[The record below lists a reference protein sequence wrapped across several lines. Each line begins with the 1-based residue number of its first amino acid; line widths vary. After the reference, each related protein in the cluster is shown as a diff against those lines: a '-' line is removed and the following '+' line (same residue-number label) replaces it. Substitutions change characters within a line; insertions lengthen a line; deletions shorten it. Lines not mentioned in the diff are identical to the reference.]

1 MEVSFF
7 CVRTTERKVRKMIM
21 NLIVFWILMS
31 LFFGSR
37 AAGRAFGF
45 LFGIMAL
52 IWVVGILAGFGLML
66 LCVLR
71 RRADTGAFASG
82 HSAATT
88 DSTLISHFAF
98 NHNDVM
104 FRHSLE

>member
-37 AAGRAFGF
+37 ATGRAFGF

-66 LCVLR
+66 LPLIVVIIIFSKVAVPFVVAFLR
-71 RRADTGAFASG
+71 
-82 HSAATT
+82 
-88 DSTLISHFAF
+88 HFQ
-98 NHNDVM
+98 
-104 FRHSLE
+104 

>member
-52 IWVVGILAGFGLML
+52 IWVVGILAGFGLMPL
-66 LCVLR
+66 IVVIVIFSKVAVPFVVAFLR
-71 RRADTGAFASG
+71 
-82 HSAATT
+82 
-88 DSTLISHFAF
+88 HFQ
-98 NHNDVM
+98 
-104 FRHSLE
+104 

>member
-1 MEVSFF
+1 
-7 CVRTTERKVRKMIM
+7 MIM

-52 IWVVGILAGFGLML
+52 IWVVGILAGFGLMPL
-66 LCVLR
+66 IVVIVIFSKVVVPFVVAFLR
-71 RRADTGAFASG
+71 
-82 HSAATT
+82 
-88 DSTLISHFAF
+88 HFQ
-98 NHNDVM
+98 
-104 FRHSLE
+104 